1 MKTMTGLSFSVLAV
15 ATLCM
20 LGGAPAHAQIVTQKT
35 IAPKS
40 FPQVPVVP
48 TPLVPTPL
56 VPTPLVPT
64 PNPRLAPTPNLRLVN
79 GEYKLGIYADYTR
92 VGAIVRAVEP
102 GSAAD
107 RFGLEPGDIIRSI
120 NGIAISNQSSY
131 VQAMNDCGGYVE
143 MWVRNVRDGGTV
155 RVRGSVYPLPGPI
168 FGDPAGR
175 P

>member
-1 MKTMTGLSFSVLAV
+1 MKTTTSLKFAVLAV
-15 ATLCM
+15 ATLCTF
-20 LGGAPAHAQIVTQKT
+20 GATAHAQIVVAPKT
-35 IAPKS
+35 ITPKP
-40 FPQVPVVP
+40 FPQMPVVP
-48 TPLVPTPL
+48 TPV
-56 VPTPLVPT
+56 VPT

-120 NGIAISNQSSY
+120 NGIAVISYSSY

-143 MWVRNVRDGGTV
+143 MWVRNVRDGGVV
-155 RVRGSVYPLPGPI
+155 RVRGSVYPSLPVPPGPI
-168 FGDPAGR
+168 FGTPARR